1 MNMRRRRRSLLLA
14 PVAWLLLAHAAALYL
29 FTTGFFLTRFEVPD
43 VSDCRVHP
51 AATSPTNLRQNLHH
65 QSLRRDV
72 DVDSAATDEC
82 WMPARF
88 RRVVFVVVDAL
99 RFDFVRS
106 GDAASASTTA
116 SSFYYLDRLPVLNE
130 TLAARPSQSLL
141 FKFVADPPT
150 MTMQRL
156 KGLTTGSLPT
166 FLDIKDNMASS
177 SAIAED
183 NLLRQMRAQGR
194 GIVFMGDDTWDALY
208 GDAFFTRKYAF
219 DSFNVK
225 DLDTVDRGVQ
235 RHLFPELQRGDWD
248 LLIAHFLGVDHVGHT
263 HGPSSVFMTQKL
275 DEMNRV
281 LGQLLDALP
290 DDDTLLA
297 VLGDHGMSADGNHGG
312 ATDEETG
319 AALFLYSKRPIVAD
333 ELRSYADRWGSEI
346 PQVDLVPTLALLSG
360 LPIPFG
366 NLGSVIPS
374 LFFSPQPGE
383 EGSAPAGGATEGKA
397 GLEQRLAASF
407 ESLAVA
413 LQLNVEQVRRYLW
426 TYSSASKLPAQAY
439 DALERMLLEID
450 GVKDELAFLD
460 TDALASPSA
469 LTRKIELLEDLV
481 SRQQRYLRE
490 ALALGRS
497 IWTQFDLCSMAW
509 GFLLFTWSLLL
520 LVIDCLNP
528 SASVIC
534 DQRALT
540 VASVAKAAVV
550 VMVAGSVSAVSA
562 IFMPSSHPLT
572 RWLPASPLSRAL
584 VVVASLA
591 LMSTSVRAWRLRRE
605 MTSAVV
611 FVGSTDSVR
620 VVAFVV
626 VLLHSL
632 ALLSNSY
639 IVAEDKVMTFLSETI
654 GFFLLFHAQ
663 RPGSAIGL
671 RRSRTFA
678 SAVFIA
684 SSRLASAL
692 EPPNIIQ
699 STPSLLRTYI
709 PLVVLVA
716 LASAFAAFFKRS
728 GCGGA
733 SLDGRF
739 PSLTIGVAVNCVAC
753 AVYWAAAP
761 SPWAMLRLWLPRAV
775 YLSFLAPLGV
785 FWWRNTRGEG
795 TTGLMLMLFWQFVP
809 CYMLVLGP
817 SSPVSVL
824 SASLQLLSLAFVART
839 APSSTGAKPTAA
851 SAARPA
857 WMLLFASA
865 TSHAFFF
872 TGHQNTFTSLQNA
885 AGFVGLDAFQFHAS
899 GALLGLNTFGN
910 YALGLLALPWVLA
923 GQEPS
928 RPPAAWRSA
937 LLAFLASLALAAGVS
952 TAFVALQ
959 RRHLMVWAI
968 FAPKFLFD
976 GVVLLVADALAL
988 LLLAPLAMAE
998 V

>member
-1 MNMRRRRRSLLLA
+1 MGRRSLLLA
-14 PVAWLLLAHAAALYL
+14 PVVWLLVAHAAALYL

-43 VSDCRVHP
+43 VSECRVRP
-51 AATSPTNLRQNLHH
+51 AAPAHQN
-65 QSLRRDV
+65 LRRDL
-72 DVDSAATDEC
+72 DTDSAPRPTATDEC
-82 WMPARF
+82 WLPARF

-106 GDAASASTTA
+106 SSSAASPPSSSSS
-116 SSFYYLDRLPVLNE
+116 SSFYYLDRLQVLNE
-130 TLAARPSQSLL
+130 TLSTRPSNSLL

-156 KGLTTGSLPT
+156 KGLMTGSLPT

-225 DLDTVDRGVQ
+225 DLDSVDNGVK
-235 RHLFPELQRGDWD
+235 RHLFPELVRDDWD

-281 LGQLLDALP
+281 LGDLLEALP

-312 ATDEETG
+312 ASDEETG
-319 AALFLYSKRPIVAD
+319 AALFLYSKQPIVAD
-333 ELRSYADRWGSEI
+333 EFRPYAERWSSEV

-366 NLGSVIPS
+366 NLGSVIPL
-374 LFFSPQPGE
+374 LFFSPLPGR
-383 EGSAPAGGATEGKA
+383 EGSTPTKDDMQDENQDDRKR
-397 GLEQRLAASF
+397 RLLASF
-407 ESLAVA
+407 ESLTAA

-426 TYSSASKLPAQAY
+426 TYSSASKLPTQAY
-439 DALERMLLEID
+439 DALEHMLVEID
-450 GVKDELAFLD
+450 DVREQLNRLGAD
-460 TDALASPSA
+460 TLTPPSA
-469 LTRKIELLEDLV
+469 LSRKIELLGDLA

-509 GFLLFTWSLLL
+509 GFLLLTWSLLL

-528 SASVIC
+528 GVSVIGN
-534 DQRALT
+534 QMGSSI
-540 VASVAKAAVV
+540 ASTAKAAVV
-550 VMVAGSVSAVSA
+550 VIAAGGVSVLSALFVLGT
-562 IFMPSSHPLT
+562 HPLT
-572 RWLPASPLSRAL
+572 RWLPVSPLSRAL
-584 VVVASLA
+584 AVIVLLGLTHASL
-591 LMSTSVRAWRLRRE
+591 RAWHLRRQ
-605 MTSAVV
+605 MRSVAG
-611 FVGSTDSVR
+611 FIGGADSVR

-626 VLLHSL
+626 VLLHAL

-654 GFFLLFHAQ
+654 GFFLLCHTQ
-663 RPGSAIGL
+663 RPGSATGL
-671 RRSRTFA
+671 RKARTFA
-678 SAVFIA
+678 SVLFIA
-684 SSRLASAL
+684 SSRLASAV

-699 STPSLLRTYI
+699 STPSLVRTYA
-709 PLVVLVA
+709 PVVVMVVM
-716 LASAFAAFFKRS
+716 ASVFAGFFKSR
-728 GCGGA
+728 GCIV
-733 SLDGRF
+733 SLSDRF
-739 PSLTIGVAVNCVAC
+739 PSLLVGFAVNCAIC
-753 AVYWAAAP
+753 AVYWGAAP
-761 SPWAMLRLWLPRAV
+761 IASTLLRLWLPRTV
-775 YLSFLAPLGV
+775 YLSFLAHLVV
-785 FWWRNTRGEG
+785 FWWRNRRGED
-795 TTGLMLMLFWQFVP
+795 TTGLLLTLFWQFVP

-824 SASLQLLSLAFVART
+824 CSSLQLLSFAFVAQT
-839 APSSTGAKPTAA
+839 SLHAPSKPAGLTGT
-851 SAARPA
+851 SGARPA
-857 WMLLFASA
+857 WVLLFASVA
-865 TSHAFFF
+865 YHAFFF

-885 AGFVGLDAFQFHAS
+885 AGFVGFDEFQFYAA
-899 GALLGLNTFGN
+899 GVLLGLNTFGN
-910 YALGLLALPWVLA
+910 YALALLALPWLLVA
-923 GQEPS
+923 GRSSQV
-928 RPPAAWRSA
+928 AAWRAA
-937 LLAFLASLALAAGVS
+937 LLAFLAFFALNAAVS

-976 GVVLLVADALAL
+976 GVALLVADVLAL
-988 LLLAPLAMAE
+988 LLLAPRSFA
-998 V
+998 VQ